1 MNGSMII
8 MASQIEN
15 IMKFFAV
22 LVAFVFVLVI
32 TYMTTKWIGGYQKNH
47 FSGRNIEYIEGL
59 RLDANKYIQIFKVGG
74 EYVAFVSCKDSVTFL
89 TKINKED
96 LILDDNSQMVNK
108 QSFGDVL
115 EKLIN
120 RRTSDKDEMN
130 EDNEDNT

>member
-8 MASQIEN
+8 MASQLEN
-15 IMKFFAV
+15 IMKFFSV
-22 LVAFVFVLVI
+22 LVVFIFVLVI

-96 LILDDNSQMVNK
+96 LVLDDNSQTLNK
-108 QSFGDVL
+108 QSFGDML

-120 RRTSDKDEMN
+120 RRTSDKDEIN

>member
-1 MNGSMII
+1 VNGSMII

>member
-1 MNGSMII
+1 MII